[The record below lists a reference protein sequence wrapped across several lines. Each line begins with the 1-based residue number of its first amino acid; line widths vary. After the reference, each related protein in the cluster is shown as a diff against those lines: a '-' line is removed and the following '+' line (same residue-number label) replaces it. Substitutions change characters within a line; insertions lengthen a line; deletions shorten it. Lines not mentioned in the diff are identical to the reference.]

1 MVGRYT
7 INLPMIPGQN
17 RSGKNGASVVTV
29 PASTGIKTSPAAIFA
44 ALLTLNFPLPSTNMR
59 CVFSITTMASSTIIP
74 KPNSRAN
81 STIKLR
87 VTCVPTIKSAPGK
100 NTNATNILSGTES
113 ATKNA
118 FTTPIKNIRTISTSM
133 NPIIMEFTS
142 SLNELLVLIL

>member
-17 RSGKNGASVVTV
+17 RSGKNGASVVMV

-44 ALLTLNFPLPSTNMR
+44 ALLTLNLPLPSTNMR
-59 CVFSITTMASSTIIP
+59 CVFSMTTMASSTIIP
-74 KPNSRAN
+74 KPNRRAN

-118 FTTPIKNIRTISTSM
+118 FTTPIKNISTISTSM